1 MLVISYHESEM
12 ASKTVTL
19 VCLTE
24 NGAILQFSAVLSV
37 RGKTLVKWC
46 RTRANDVKGLRQPC
60 VCVCVCDLLVILNTV
75 CKGMY

>member
-1 MLVISYHESEM
+1 M

-24 NGAILQFSAVLSV
+24 NGAILQLSAVLSV

-46 RTRANDVKGLRQPC
+46 RTRANYAKGLRQPC
-60 VCVCVCDLLVILNTV
+60 VCVCVCVCVI
-75 CKGMY
+75 C